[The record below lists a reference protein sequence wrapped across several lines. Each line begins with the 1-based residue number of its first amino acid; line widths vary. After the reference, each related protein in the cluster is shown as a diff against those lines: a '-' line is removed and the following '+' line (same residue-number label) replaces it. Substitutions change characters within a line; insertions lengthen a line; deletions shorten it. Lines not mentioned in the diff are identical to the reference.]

1 MKITKIR
8 TKLGELHSPVSTE
21 LEAVVERMRS
31 EDTKAVANKITAI
44 ALNSRLAEEQGAPR
58 YYIEDC
64 DRLPYLV
71 FSATFGR
78 KGVEQPLTLTQ
89 LLLLNIPCPEGQRQV
104 EDIKARVAQLPY
116 TLLAFAGVSGVTL
129 KVVVRCEYSGDVKP
143 WESTENGTSK
153 GKSRATDNGRSELD
167 AEKYLAFLKEAHE
180 CAGRI
185 YTNLA
190 MCNLMVGEQSL
201 TRGCRMSHDP
211 KLYYNP
217 QALPLPVIRSQGD
230 VLKPYEGTKADDDGR
245 VIWYPDY
252 DERERTQME
261 YYTCLSKAFDD
272 EPENLEQCLVLL
284 AGYCQKARLEEE
296 ACVMRVHWDRRFNQL
311 SLDVIR
317 KVFRTAYQKPYNGKT
332 LSQMNEKER
341 IIRFIEDFFARRY
354 QLRYNVVKQV
364 TEFRPN
370 DLRFKEWQP
379 LTDRQLKSM
388 VVEQMKEGGESW
400 MNDIRIYIESAHV
413 KDYNPVLE
421 FLAGCGEWDRK
432 ADYIEDFA
440 RRLPTNYDQW
450 PKYFHRW
457 FLAMVAQALDIN
469 RDYGN
474 SMVPMLIGG
483 QGIKKS
489 NFCKNILPPSMREYY
504 MDDIKMDN
512 AEQVERV
519 LGRMWLVCI
528 DEYNAKTDR
537 EQAKIKRL
545 LTEKDVQIRK
555 MRSDQYTMTPRL
567 CSFIATTNDLTPLP
581 SGDGSRRYLCVE
593 VTGEVDMSGRIPYK
607 QMFAQ
612 AVAELRRPDCVYW
625 FTSDDER
632 DIQRHN
638 QQYQQESAPEMILSE
653 LFEPVAQHKK
663 EYFWTT
669 TAIQRELAKHLKAK
683 DVPNLTNLGMAIKK
697 LKWPRVKSRY
707 ERRYYLRLRNDG
719 ILSA

>member
-1 MKITKIR
+1 MTKITKIKTR
-8 TKLGELHSPVSTE
+8 GGELGTPVTTD
-21 LEAVVERMRS
+21 LDAVVERMRS
-31 EDTKAVANKITAI
+31 DDTWGAAKRVAAVALA
-44 ALNSRLAEEQGAPR
+44 SRLAEAQGAPR
-58 YYIEDC
+58 YYIKDA

-71 FSATFGR
+71 FSATFG
-78 KGVEQPLTLTQ
+78 KSGFDQPISFSQ
-89 LLLLNIPCPEGQRQV
+89 LLLLNIPCPDGARQV
-104 EDIKARVAQLPY
+104 AELKARVAQLPF

-129 KVVVRCEYSGDVKP
+129 KVVVRCQYKDDAKP
-143 WESTENGTSK
+143 WESG
-153 GKSRATDNGRSELD
+153 GKNALD
-167 AEKYLAFLKEAHE
+167 GDVYLAFLKEAHE
-180 CAGRI
+180 TASRL
-185 YTNLA
+185 YMNLV
-190 MCNLMVGEQSL
+190 MCDMIVGEQSL
-201 TRGCRMSHDP
+201 MRGCRMSHDP
-211 KLYYNP
+211 QLYYNP
-217 QALPLPVIRSQGD
+217 NAMPLPVIHDEGS
-230 VLKPYEGTKADDDGR
+230 VLTAYEGTKADDDGQ

-252 DERERTQME
+252 DERERIQME
-261 YYTCLSKAFDD
+261 YYTCLSKALDD
-272 EPENLEQCLVLL
+272 QPECDEQCLVTL
-284 AGYCQKARLEEE
+284 AGYCQKAHLEEE
-296 ACVMRVHWDRRFNQL
+296 ACVMRTHWDRRFRQL
-311 SLDVIR
+311 RLDVIR
-317 KVFRTAYQKPYNGKT
+317 KVFRETYKKPYNGRT

-370 DLRFKEWQP
+370 DLTFKPWEP
-379 LTDRQLKSM
+379 LTDRQLKSI

-413 KDYNPVLE
+413 EDYNPVHE
-421 FLAGCGEWDRK
+421 FLAGCGQWDGK
-432 ADYIEDFA
+432 ANYIEDFA
-440 RRLPTNYDQW
+440 RRLPTNYKQW

-567 CSFIATTNDLTPLP
+567 CSFIATTNDPTPLP
-581 SGDGSRRYLCVE
+581 AGDGSRRYLCVE
-593 VTGEVDMSGRIPYK
+593 VTGQVDMSGRIPYK

-612 AVAELRRPDCVYW
+612 AVAELKTPGCIYW
-625 FTSDDER
+625 FTSDDEQQ
-632 DIQRHN
+632 IQQHN
-638 QQYQQESAPEMILSE
+638 QQYQQQSSVEEVLTS
-653 LFEPVAQHKK
+653 LFIPTKDHQRNNLWRAQD
-663 EYFWTT
+663 
-669 TAIQRELAKHLKAK
+669 IQAELAKHLKAS
-683 DVPNLTNLGMAIKK
+683 DVPNLTVLGKALKN
-697 LKWPRVKSRY
+697 LKWPRGGNTGVRG
-707 ERRYYLRLRNDG
+707 YYLVLRQEEQPQ
-719 ILSA
+719 L